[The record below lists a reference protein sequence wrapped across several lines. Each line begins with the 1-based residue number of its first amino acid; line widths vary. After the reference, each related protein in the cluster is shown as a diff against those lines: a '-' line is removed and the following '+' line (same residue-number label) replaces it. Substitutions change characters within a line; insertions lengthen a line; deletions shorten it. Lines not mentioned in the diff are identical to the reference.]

1 MRLMFGLVLI
11 AGLALAG
18 AAVYMAKGY
27 MSKTEA
33 ALQQELQIKAKTGGL
48 VEVFVVNKPKAYGE
62 PLTKED
68 VQKIYWPKNALPEGI
83 FIEDAKLF
91 PEDLKEPRY
100 VLRDMEKFEPV
111 LAIKVTEPGVQAG
124 LNGEIEKG
132 MRAFAIKVE
141 AADFLQP
148 GDRVDIYWTGGVAG
162 VEGDLTRLIE
172 NGLKIIA
179 VDRNQKKGVSDGQIT
194 NRTMTVAVTP
204 EQVARLA
211 QAQATG
217 RLVTSLVGIGDNAE
231 SGLIEV
237 DSRALLGVVEQA
249 PAPAAV
255 EEKVCT
261 IRTRKGADVVEIP
274 IPCTN

>member
-1 MRLMFGLVLI
+1 MRLIFGLVLV

-18 AAVYMAKGY
+18 AAVWMAKGY
-27 MSKTEA
+27 ISKTES

-48 VEVFVVNKPKAYGE
+48 VEVFVVNKPKSYGE

-83 FIEDAKLF
+83 FIEDAALF
-91 PEDLKEPRY
+91 PETATEPRY
-100 VLRDMEKFEPV
+100 VARDMEKFEPI

-124 LNGEIEKG
+124 LNGELEKG

-148 GDRVDIYWTGGVAG
+148 GDHVDVYWTGSISGT
-162 VEGDLTRLIE
+162 EGEFTRLIE
-172 NGLKIIA
+172 SGMKIIA
-179 VDRNQKKGVSDGQIT
+179 VDRNTKKSSSQGQIT
-194 NRTMTVAVTP
+194 SRTMTVSATP

-211 QAQATG
+211 QGQATG
-217 RLVTSLVGIGDNAE
+217 RLAMSLVGVGDETA
-231 SGLIEV
+231 GTLVEV
-237 DSRALLGVVEQA
+237 DSKALLGVVEQA
-249 PAPAAV
+249 PVAQAPEAQ
-255 EEKVCT
+255 VCT
-261 IRTRKGADVVEIP
+261 IRTRKGAEVVEIP

>member
-1 MRLMFGLVLI
+1 MIFGLVLV

-27 MSKTEA
+27 ISKTET

-48 VEVFVVNKPKAYGE
+48 VEVFVVNKTKAYGD

-68 VQKIYWPKNALPEGI
+68 VQKIYWPKNTLPEGI
-83 FIEDAKLF
+83 FIEDAALF
-91 PEDLKEPRY
+91 PEDAKEPRY

-111 LAIKVTEPGVQAG
+111 LAIKVTDPGVQAG
-124 LNGEIEKG
+124 LTGALEKG

-148 GDRVDIYWTGGVAG
+148 GDHVDIYWTGSVAG
-162 VEGDLTRLIE
+162 TEGEFTRLIE
-172 NGLKIIA
+172 TGMKIIA
-179 VDRNQKKGVSDGQIT
+179 ADRNTKKGPSEGQIT
-194 NRTMTVAVTP
+194 NRTMTVAATP

-217 RLVTSLVGIGDNAE
+217 RLVMSLVGVGDTTIG
-231 SGLIEV
+231 GMIEI
-237 DSRALLGVVEQA
+237 DSNALLGVAEQA
-249 PAPAAV
+249 PAVVAQ
-255 EEKVCT
+255 EEQVCT

>member
-1 MRLMFGLVLI
+1 MRLIFGLVLI

-27 MSKTEA
+27 IGKTET

-48 VEVFVVNKPKAYGE
+48 VEVFVVNKPKSYGE

-91 PEDLKEPRY
+91 PEDIKEPRY

-124 LNGEIEKG
+124 LNGEIERG

-162 VEGDLTRLIE
+162 VDGELTRLIE

-217 RLVTSLVGIGDNAE
+217 RLVTSLVGIGDDAV

>member
-62 PLTKED
+62 PLTKEA

-217 RLVTSLVGIGDNAE
+217 RLVTSLVGIGDDAE